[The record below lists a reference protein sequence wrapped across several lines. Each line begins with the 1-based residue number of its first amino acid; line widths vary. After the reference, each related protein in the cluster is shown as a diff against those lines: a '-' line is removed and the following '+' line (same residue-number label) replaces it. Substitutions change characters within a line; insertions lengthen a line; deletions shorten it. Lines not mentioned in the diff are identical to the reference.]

1 MQQEGGSGKKRSA
14 SELFTLKVGLI
25 CLAVGLLLGII
36 GTIFVQNHNPKDE
49 HALSPSVVFSRVV
62 AQNEL
67 VSAAQDYSIV
77 DKVSN
82 TGSFFGLFDLPFTS
96 NSFWYRYV
104 GNIKAGVNLETA
116 QIRTF
121 GRGITIVLD
130 QPYIISNTPDM
141 VVSGVLEE
149 NNNILNPI
157 HIDRVDMFRAKCIED
172 SERAAIEGGLMDEA
186 RQTPR
191 MTSGASSSARLAT
204 NIRSISFGG
213 MLRSHI
219 RRLSGTVAK
228 KYRLLTACDVDL
240 PKTAGA

>member
-1 MQQEGGSGKKRSA
+1 MQQEGGSGKKRAA

-104 GNIKAGVNLETA
+104 
-116 QIRTF
+116 
-121 GRGITIVLD
+121 
-130 QPYIISNTPDM
+130 
-141 VVSGVLEE
+141 
-149 NNNILNPI
+149 
-157 HIDRVDMFRAKCIED
+157 
-172 SERAAIEGGLMDEA
+172 
-186 RQTPR
+186 
-191 MTSGASSSARLAT
+191 
-204 NIRSISFGG
+204 
-213 MLRSHI
+213 
-219 RRLSGTVAK
+219 
-228 KYRLLTACDVDL
+228 
-240 PKTAGA
+240 

>member
-1 MQQEGGSGKKRSA
+1 MMQQEGGSGKKRSA
-14 SELFTLKVGLI
+14 SELFTLRVGLI

-157 HIDRVDMFRAKCIED
+157 HIDQVDMFRAKCIED

-186 RQTPR
+186 R
-191 MTSGASSSARLAT
+191 ANAE
-204 NIRSISFGG
+204 NDIRSIFIGAFGDKY
-213 MLRSHI
+213 
-219 RRLSGTVAK
+219 TVNFIWRDAS
-228 KYRLLTACDVDL
+228 
-240 PKTAGA
+240 

>member
-1 MQQEGGSGKKRSA
+1 MMQQEGGSGKKRSA

-157 HIDRVDMFRAKCIED
+157 HIDQVDMFRAKCIED

-186 RQTPR
+186 R
-191 MTSGASSSARLAT
+191 ANAE
-204 NIRSISFGG
+204 NDIRSIFIGAFGDKYTVNFIWRV
-213 MLRSHI
+213 LRSHI
-219 RRLSGTVAK
+219 GDWSGYCRQKSSTADRLRR
-228 KYRLLTACDVDL
+228 
-240 PKTAGA
+240 

>member
-157 HIDRVDMFRAKCIED
+157 HIDQVDMFRAAKGPP
-172 SERAAIEGGLMDEA
+172 SKAASWMRLV
-186 RQTPR
+186 QTPR

>member
-1 MQQEGGSGKKRSA
+1 MMQQEGGSGKKRSA

-104 GNIKAGVNLETA
+104 GNIKAAL
-116 QIRTF
+116 IWKPR
-121 GRGITIVLD
+121 R
-130 QPYIISNTPDM
+130 
-141 VVSGVLEE
+141 
-149 NNNILNPI
+149 
-157 HIDRVDMFRAKCIED
+157 
-172 SERAAIEGGLMDEA
+172 SEPLAEA
-186 RQTPR
+186 
-191 MTSGASSSARLAT
+191 
-204 NIRSISFGG
+204 
-213 MLRSHI
+213 
-219 RRLSGTVAK
+219 
-228 KYRLLTACDVDL
+228 
-240 PKTAGA
+240 